1 MSTSSPFSLQGKVAL
16 IVGGTSGIGRSAAL
30 AAARAGAHV
39 VVTGRREKEGNA
51 VAAEV
56 RALGVKGVFVPG
68 DASKEEDHRRFVAEA
83 LKLTGTLNLVLNNA
97 GIEGRVG
104 DPVHERTE
112 AEFHEVFNIN
122 VLGVLLGL
130 KHQIPALLKSGGG
143 SIVNTSS
150 VAGSFG
156 MAGMSVYVASKH
168 AVNGLTKCAALEYA
182 KQGIR
187 INSISP
193 AAIRTEMYDRFTGGV
208 GTDFD
213 KHMATLHPVGRV
225 GEPREIADPVIF
237 LWSDASSFITGS
249 DLLVDGGFTA
259 S

>member
-1 MSTSSPFSLQGKVAL
+1 MSASNPYSLQGKVAL
-16 IVGGTSGIGRSAAL
+16 IIGGTSGIGRATAV

-56 RALGVKGVFVPG
+56 RSLGAKGVFVPG
-68 DASKEEDHRRFVAEA
+68 DASKEDDHGRFVSEA
-83 LKLTGTLNLVLNNA
+83 LKLTGKLNLVLNNA
-97 GIEGRVG
+97 GVEGRVG

-112 AEFHEVFNIN
+112 KEFHEVFNIN

-130 KHQIPALLKSGGG
+130 KHQVPALLNSGGG

-150 VAGSFG
+150 VAGSQG

-168 AVNGLTKCAALEYA
+168 AVNGLTRSAALEYA
-182 KQGIR
+182 KQGVR
-187 INSISP
+187 INAISP
-193 AAIRTEMYDRFTGGV
+193 AAIRTEMYDRFTGGE

-213 KHMATLHPVGRV
+213 KHMATLHPIGRV
-225 GEPREIADPVIF
+225 GVPREIADPIIF
-237 LWSDASSFITGS
+237 LWSDAASFITGS
-249 DLLVDGGFTA
+249 DLIVDGGFTA
-259 S
+259 L